1 MERTRTKRKTKL
13 ERGYMQSNET
23 QSKTVLLINPSS
35 TILMATIFASL
46 IFKRLML
53 DMCRAYF

>member
-1 MERTRTKRKTKL
+1 MERTHTKSKTKL

-23 QSKTVLLINPSS
+23 QSKTVLLINPSL

-46 IFKRLML
+46 ISKRLKRE
-53 DMCRAYF
+53 MCLAYF

>member
-46 IFKRLML
+46 IFKRPML
-53 DMCRAYF
+53 EICLAYF